1 MAETESAVY
10 VVDDDPSVQ
19 AALKKLLSLVGLH
32 VQVFGSIADF
42 LGCERREVP
51 SCLVLDVR
59 LPGMSGL
66 DFQDQLVRSGVRLP
80 IIFITA
86 QGDSPMT
93 RRAMR
98 AGAVDFLTKPFRK
111 KELLEA
117 IHQALDLD
125 RGRRI
130 LEAEISELKGRFENL
145 TPREREV
152 LSLVTEGQL
161 NKQIAAKLSLS
172 EASIKFHRGNLMKKM
187 QAESVAELVRMV
199 DRLKTAHS

>member
-1 MAETESAVY
+1 MTEMESAVY

-19 AALKKLLSLVGLH
+19 AALKKLLSLVGFH
-32 VQVFGSIADF
+32 VEVFGSIADF
-42 LGCERREVP
+42 LAGKRREVP

-93 RRAMR
+93 RRAMK

-125 RGRRI
+125 RGRRT
-130 LEAEISELKGRFENL
+130 LQAEISELKERFEDL

-161 NKQIAAKLSLS
+161 NKQIAVKLSLS

-199 DRLKTAHS
+199 DRLRASSS

>member
-1 MAETESAVY
+1 MAELESAVY

-19 AALKKLLSLVGLH
+19 AALKKLLSLVGFH
-32 VQVFGSIADF
+32 VEVFGSVADF
-42 LGCERREVP
+42 LACERREAP
-51 SCLVLDVR
+51 SCLILDVR

-66 DFQDQLVRSGVRLP
+66 DFQDRLVRSGVRLP

-93 RRAMR
+93 RRAMK
-98 AGAVDFLTKPFRK
+98 AGAVDFLTKPFRR
-111 KELLEA
+111 KELLDA

-125 RGRRI
+125 RARRT
-130 LEAEISELKGRFENL
+130 LQAEISGLKARFENL

-152 LSLVTEGQL
+152 LTLVTRGQL
-161 NKQIAAKLSLS
+161 NKQIAVKLSLS

-199 DRLKTAHS
+199 DRLKASPC